1 MWGVH
6 RQFVIRL
13 CAFQLARRIC
23 VGLLCGYGA
32 LFPDHR
38 NNMVSYRGG
47 EEVPRQEDS
56 TDQRCVHVIG
66 LYYLSLAKVK
76 DIPR

>member
-1 MWGVH
+1 
-6 RQFVIRL
+6 
-13 CAFQLARRIC
+13 
-23 VGLLCGYGA
+23 
-32 LFPDHR
+32 
-38 NNMVSYRGG
+38 MVSYRGG
-47 EEVPRQEDS
+47 EEAPRQEDS